1 MLHAALLP
9 ILSSEG
15 FWRRTAHLEK
25 EKLWVLRK
33 SRPEGWARES
43 GRCEVLESPIL
54 AKDT

>member
-43 GRCEVLESPIL
+43 WRCEVLESPIL
-54 AKDT
+54 IKDT